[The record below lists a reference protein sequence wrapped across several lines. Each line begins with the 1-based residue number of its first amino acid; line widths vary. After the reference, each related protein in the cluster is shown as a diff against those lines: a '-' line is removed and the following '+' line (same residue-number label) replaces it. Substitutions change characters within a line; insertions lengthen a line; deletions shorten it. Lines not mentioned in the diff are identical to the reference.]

1 MTLSRDS
8 TRVPPRLWLLYSEK
22 IAGGPGLGMHGA
34 TSAGGDASHTS
45 EMTWECP
52 LAEPG
57 TERGGGGSVLKSK
70 RFTARFLAVNRLTT
84 VNRLRYRLTARS
96 KEVHLLS
103 NTVNRLKKQFS
114 SSCTQIAVHWLI
126 YRAEPF
132 VRLKRDVSRL
142 TALFYLGLPTYVRGQ
157 LPRYKIAK
165 IFRLWRRSQ
174 LIKTV
179 NWQCQLVKLERP
191 SVSSPWSC
199 RTHGTRSLPC
209 NVLRHDALGR

>member
-1 MTLSRDS
+1 MSSGRA
-8 TRVPPRLWLLYSEK
+8 RHRE
-22 IAGGPGLGMHGA
+22 
-34 TSAGGDASHTS
+34 
-45 EMTWECP
+45 
-52 LAEPG
+52 
-57 TERGGGGSVLKSK
+57 GGGGSVLKSK
-70 RFTARFLAVNRLTT
+70 RFTARFLAVNRLTP

-142 TALFYLGLPTYVRGQ
+142 TALFYLGLPTYMYVRGQ

-179 NWQCQLVKLERP
+179 NWQRQLVKLERP